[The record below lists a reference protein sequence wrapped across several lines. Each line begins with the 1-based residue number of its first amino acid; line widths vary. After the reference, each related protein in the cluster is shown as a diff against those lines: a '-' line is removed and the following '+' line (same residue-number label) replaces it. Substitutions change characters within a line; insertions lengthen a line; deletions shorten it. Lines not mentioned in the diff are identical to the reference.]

1 MGAGAAGVCVLTWLI
16 GLSWYDVTQRR
27 LPNWLTVPG
36 AVVILASA
44 AAAGH
49 GAPALAGAVSLFA
62 IYLAL
67 HLIAPAAMGAG
78 DVKLAHRD
86 RGADR
91 SIRHRCLVARRAGC
105 TSADCGMGGDRQRQ
119 KHGKDSAAR
128 AFDVRDSG
136 SSHGARHALIGPPC
150 ILTVG

>member
-1 MGAGAAGVCVLTWLI
+1 MGAGAAGVCVLTWFV

-27 LPNWLTVPG
+27 LPNWLTMPG

-78 DVKLAHRD
+78 DVKLAIGI
-86 RGADR
+86 GALTGAFGIDVWLLAALGAPLLTAGWAVIVSVR
-91 SIRHRCLVARRAGC
+91 SAERTVPHGPSMCATAAAATALV
-105 TSADCGMGGDRQRQ
+105 
-119 KHGKDSAAR
+119 
-128 AFDVRDSG
+128 V
-136 SSHGARHALIGPPC
+136 L
-150 ILTVG
+150 